1 MYGTSLKERQ
11 MDNGI
16 ELLLYTLF
24 SLKSS
29 LTYDVLELV
38 CGMDK
43 FNAKRNQDIG
53 LEILSNTLT
62 TMDGMLK
69 RNFLNVKDFECFY
82 G

>member
-1 MYGTSLKERQ
+1 
-11 MDNGI
+11 MDNAI
-16 ELLLYTLF
+16 EHCINSEEELLLYTLF

-38 CGMDK
+38 CGMGK
-43 FNAKRNQDIG
+43 SNAKRNQGIG

-69 RNFLNVKDFECFY
+69 RNFLNVNDFECFY